1 MVVGYVFQPMELNN
15 KKLPS
20 LIERAWALHDRLN
33 HEIDDSISF
42 CRYCS
47 DHGRY
52 CDIGQ
57 TPFLERKRLIA
68 IRDSLN
74 QVENTLLHLQK
85 LQSWQLK
92 DRQLA
97 LSRLEQT
104 RSCLIKQVTQ
114 YEGRPLDV
122 VKELSACFGN
132 DHENRTSID
141 RDVEESVKKNEGES
155 SRRRISGFLICCIR
169 VLFRPWKWQNAV
181 GIAVNLILI
190 SASLS
195 STIKFYHSK
204 QQPYSNSQRKTI
216 VSATYSKE
224 KAAEKLDTLLTISKM
239 PLDVFCGRG

>member
-1 MVVGYVFQPMELNN
+1 MELNN

-132 DHENRTSID
+132 DHENKTSID

-224 KAAEKLDTLLTISKM
+224 KAAEKLDSLLTISKM

>member
-1 MVVGYVFQPMELNN
+1 MELNN

-132 DHENRTSID
+132 DHENRTSIH

-204 QQPYSNSQRKTI
+204 QQSYSNSPRKTI

-224 KAAEKLDTLLTISKM
+224 KAAEKLDSLLTISKM

>member
-1 MVVGYVFQPMELNN
+1 MELNN

-224 KAAEKLDTLLTISKM
+224 KAAEKLDSLLTISKM